1 MTTEHQL
8 ISLLRRAATVLPASM
23 PPCDTD
29 WPALLVLAQRHHVEN
44 LLWYALRD
52 RNEVPPEV
60 RSTLE
65 RKHQAALFRDAQSE
79 FTSGEVGQA
88 LSGGHI
94 PHILLRGAVLK
105 RDYPSSDMRSMS
117 DLDILVRTEGF
128 PSVRRAV
135 EPLGGRLVHSDGGHR
150 TYVLPPDVVV
160 EFHPDLIYAASPVGT
175 AINPGWQYVRPDSGP
190 YRLELTEEGFYLNL
204 LCHLAYHFAKG
215 GTGVRSVLDVWV
227 YRHRHT
233 TQPDRVFVEEEL
245 HRAGLL
251 DFARRIEALSEAW
264 FGTGEMTPELAEL
277 GDYILASGAYGTEQR
292 SALNAASFS
301 GGGRSAILKRAFYPR
316 AEMEQ
321 RFPWLKGRPYL
332 LPAAWCLRAGKAATV
347 HRKQLKS
354 WTGMAVGLSR
364 AEIAAQKQKLAR
376 FGLRT

>member
-29 WPALLVLAQRHHVEN
+29 WPALLVLTQRHHVEN
-44 LLWYALRD
+44 LLRYALLD
-52 RNEVPPEV
+52 LNEVPPEV
-60 RSTLE
+60 RGALE
-65 RKHQAALFRDAQSE
+65 RKHQAALFRNVQND
-79 FTSGEVGQA
+79 FTADEVGQA

-94 PHILLRGAVLK
+94 HHIFLRGAVLK
-105 RDYPSSDMRSMS
+105 QDYPSPDMRSMS
-117 DLDILVRTEGF
+117 DLDLLVRAEDF
-128 PSVRRAV
+128 QLVRRAM

-160 EFHPDLIYAASPVGT
+160 EFHPGLIYAASPVGT
-175 AINPGWQYVRPDSGP
+175 AINPGWQYVRPGSGP
-190 YRLELTEEGFYLNL
+190 YGLELTEEGFYLNL

-227 YRHRHT
+227 YRHRHAP
-233 TQPDRVFVEEEL
+233 QPDRTFVEEEL
-245 HRAGLL
+245 DRAGLL

-264 FGTGEMTPELAEL
+264 FGAGEMTPELAEL
-277 GDYILASGAYGTEQR
+277 GDYILTSGAYGTEKR
-292 SALNAASFS
+292 SALNAACFS
-301 GGGRSAILKRAFYPR
+301 GGGKSAILNRAFYPR
-316 AEMEQ
+316 AEMEH
-321 RFPWLKGRPYL
+321 RFPWLKGRPFL
-332 LPAAWCLRAGKAATV
+332 LPAAWCLRAGTAVTA

-354 WTGMAVGLSR
+354 WTGMAAGLSR
-364 AEIAAQKQKLAR
+364 AEIAAQKQKLTR